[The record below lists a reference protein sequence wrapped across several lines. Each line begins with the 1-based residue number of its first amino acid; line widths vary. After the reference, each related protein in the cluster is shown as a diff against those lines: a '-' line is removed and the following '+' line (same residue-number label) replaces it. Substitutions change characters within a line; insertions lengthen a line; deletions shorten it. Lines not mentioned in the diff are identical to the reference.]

1 MHCKYTLN
9 IKLITHQQ
17 SCKTGVN
24 NSNIMKTTFWILF
37 ALFMIIYSAE
47 PNIKFKP
54 FSISFESPYIP
65 FALFFLVLS
74 ISFFGIH
81 YQKKGEKQ
89 GRIEGLEEY
98 YPKGF
103 KEGSD
108 FIIEEIN
115 KKIKEQGKDCT
126 ISVKRNDE

>member
-1 MHCKYTLN
+1 
-9 IKLITHQQ
+9 
-17 SCKTGVN
+17 
-24 NSNIMKTTFWILF
+24 MKTTFWILF
-37 ALFMIIYSAE
+37 TLIMITYSAE

-54 FSISFESPYIP
+54 FSISFESTYIP

-81 YQKKGEKQ
+81 YQKKGEQQ
-89 GRIEGLEEY
+89 GRIE
-98 YPKGF
+98 GF

>member
-1 MHCKYTLN
+1 MLNQTLN
-9 IKLITHQQ
+9 LNLFQYLLKVL
-17 SCKTGVN
+17 
-24 NSNIMKTTFWILF
+24 TFLLHFCSLF
-37 ALFMIIYSAE
+37 YLF
-47 PNIKFKP
+47 
-54 FSISFESPYIP
+54 
-65 FALFFLVLS
+65 L
-74 ISFFGIH
+74 FFGIH
-81 YQKKGEKQ
+81 YQKKGEQQ

-126 ISVKRNDE
+126 ISVKRNDD

>member
-1 MHCKYTLN
+1 
-9 IKLITHQQ
+9 
-17 SCKTGVN
+17 
-24 NSNIMKTTFWILF
+24 MKTTFWILF
-37 ALFMIIYSAE
+37 ALVMITYSAE

-54 FSISFESPYIP
+54 FSISFESPYVP

-126 ISVKRNDE
+126 ISVKRNDD

>member
-1 MHCKYTLN
+1 
-9 IKLITHQQ
+9 
-17 SCKTGVN
+17 
-24 NSNIMKTTFWILF
+24 MKTTFWILF
-37 ALFMIIYSAE
+37 ALVMITYSAE

-54 FSISFESPYIP
+54 FSISFESSYVP

-81 YQKKGEKQ
+81 YQKKGKQQ

-108 FIIEEIN
+108 FILEEIN
-115 KKIKEQGKDCT
+115 KKIKEQEKDCT
-126 ISVKRNDE
+126 ISVKHNDE